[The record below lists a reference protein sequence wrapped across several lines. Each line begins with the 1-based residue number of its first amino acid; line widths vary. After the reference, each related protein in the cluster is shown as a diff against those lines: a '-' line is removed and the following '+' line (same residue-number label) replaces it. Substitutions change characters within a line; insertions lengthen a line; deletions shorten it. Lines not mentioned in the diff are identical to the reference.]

1 MRNLIIFLLLFS
13 VGCKPK
19 KEYIYRDTVIDNT
32 EIQHTKETIFK
43 GSKVTTIIPCKEV
56 DQVVDLG
63 NTKIKI
69 KSVPIDTRIDTL
81 STSEGSIIMTINQ
94 DDFISVDTTKVSERV
109 ETYNEKSKEIVYEKY
124 IPKWMWYLL
133 IASVLLNI
141 WSYRKPILLL
151 LRKLLIKV

>member
-1 MRNLIIFLLLFS
+1 M
-13 VGCKPK
+13 GCKPK

-124 IPKWMWYLL
+124 I
-133 IASVLLNI
+133 LNGCGTC
-141 WSYRKPILLL
+141 
-151 LRKLLIKV
+151 